1 MTAFVVRILP
11 DAEAELKEAFNWYRQ
26 RSHLAANGFRN
37 AVFAAVDSLER
48 TASMRPKTEDGFSYI
63 VLERYP
69 YTVYFDVTN
78 NEAIVVAI
86 AHHRRRPSY
95 WRSRSS

>member
-1 MTAFVVRILP
+1 
-11 DAEAELKEAFNWYRQ
+11 
-26 RSHLAANGFRN
+26 
-37 AVFAAVDSLER
+37 
-48 TASMRPKTEDGFSYI
+48 MRPKNEDGFSYI

-69 YTVYFDVTN
+69 YTVYFDLTN

-86 AHHRRRPSY
+86 AHHRRRPGY